1 MCQMLSH
8 VIMLH
13 PQAASCMVMGCAIK
27 ASVTKLV
34 VIRLL
39 ILQKKKMDAV
49 YVVVLVVAMVVSV
62 SFNFDILNYNSLKI

>member
-1 MCQMLSH
+1 
-8 VIMLH
+8 MLH
-13 PQAASCMVMGCAIK
+13 PRAASCMVMGCAFK
-27 ASVTKLV
+27 ASVAKLV

-62 SFNFDILNYNSLKI
+62 SFNFDILNYNSL